1 MADISISIQSLLKSL
16 TNDSKI
22 GGFVN
27 FIKDYNLKRILFSE
41 TSWYLASNLIY
52 SASTYM
58 VGLLLPY
65 ILNTDFMAFFTAGNQ
80 VLLLLSFIF
89 EFGLSISYL
98 RYNKIDRST
107 KYVNSVIQLLLFSIL
122 LVTGLFF
129 SNQVNSLFNLDQIPI
144 NSELLYMMVISQL
157 AWLFIKNWLL
167 ANGYNKMQV
176 THSVIVFLLRL
187 AFLGHLYTVKSF
199 SLTQMFVETLLFPF
213 IPALLHILFVN
224 IKILF
229 QGLSLIP
236 VYRWKA
242 VTKFISKTKEY
253 LSFSLLTYIAGF
265 LYLYSGRYPYLYLTG
280 KNNVALADIG
290 YSLTFIGIILV
301 FYTSIRNYLVSRLSK
316 ERLDFI
322 TDYVSNLKSL
332 RKYIFLF
339 GALISLLLTSLIF
352 LLKPHYL
359 TFNTVIFAFILFSS
373 RIYIFYLGLFT
384 VLSKTMNY
392 NRIEVT
398 MNIIRL
404 GLIIIVTHLLFLSN
418 IILAFFLINAIDL
431 IVEIIYSNII
441 LRKLNNEKTLQP
453 V

>member
-1 MADISISIQSLLKSL
+1 MTDFTLSIQSLLKSL
-16 TNDSKI
+16 TNDSGI
-22 GGFVN
+22 SGTINFV
-27 FIKDYNLKRILFSE
+27 KEYKLKKILFSE
-41 TSWYLASNLIY
+41 TSWYLASNLTY

-58 VGLLLPY
+58 IGLLLPY
-65 ILNTDFMAFFTAGNQ
+65 ILNTDFMAYFTAGNQ

-98 RYNKIDRST
+98 RYHKIDRST
-107 KYVNSVIQLLLFSIL
+107 KYVNSVIQLSLFAIL
-122 LVTGLFF
+122 LVAGLFF
-129 SNQVNSLFNLDQIPI
+129 SDQIDSIFNLDRIPI

-157 AWLFIKNWLL
+157 AWLFTKNWLL

-176 THSVIVFLLRL
+176 THSIIVFLLRL
-187 AFLGHLYTVKSF
+187 AFLGHLYVIKNFT
-199 SLTQMFVETLLFPF
+199 LTQMFIETLFFPF

-224 IKILF
+224 VKTLF
-229 QGLSLIP
+229 QGISLIP
-236 VYRWKA
+236 VYKWKI
-242 VTKFISKTKEY
+242 VSRFILKTKEY

-301 FYTSIRNYLVSRLSK
+301 FYTSLRNYLVSRLNK
-316 ERLDFI
+316 DRLDFI
-322 TDYVSNLKSL
+322 MDYVFNLKTL
-332 RKYIFLF
+332 RKYIFIF
-339 GALISLLLTSLIF
+339 GTLISLMLTSLIF

-359 TFNTVIFAFILFSS
+359 TFNTVVFAFILFSS

-404 GLIIIVTHLLFLSN
+404 ALIILITHLLFLSN
-418 IILAFFLINAIDL
+418 VILAFFLINAIDL
-431 IVEIIYSNII
+431 TVEIIYSNII

>member
-27 FIKDYNLKRILFSE
+27 FLKNYKLKRILFSE

-129 SNQVNSLFNLDQIPI
+129 SSQVNALFNLDQIPI
-144 NSELLYMMVISQL
+144 NSEILYLMVISQL

-187 AFLGHLYTVKSF
+187 TFLGHLYTVKNF
-199 SLTQMFVETLLFPF
+199 TLTQMFVETLLFPF

-224 IKILF
+224 LKIVF
-229 QGLSLIP
+229 QGMSLIP

-242 VTKFISKTKEY
+242 VTKFVAKTKEY

-301 FYTSIRNYLVSRLSK
+301 FYTSLRNYLVSRLSK
-316 ERLDFI
+316 DRLDFI
-322 TDYVSNLKSL
+322 ADYVSNLKSL

-404 GLIIIVTHLLFLSN
+404 GLIILVTHLLFLSN
-418 IILAFFLINAIDL
+418 VILAFFLINAIDL
-431 IVEIIYSNII
+431 TVEIIYSNII